1 MLVAELVDTIW
12 ATRKSEALSGVK
24 FLLAKVVGG
33 SRSGEIMVV
42 VDMIGAGIG
51 DRVIVATGTAARRM
65 MEDDQM
71 PVDAAVIGIIDENYD
86 QVKQKNGEQNRFLN

>member
-12 ATRKSEALSGVK
+12 ATRKSDKLSGVK

-33 SRSGEIMVV
+33 CRAGELMVV
-42 VDMIGAGIG
+42 VDIVGAGIG
-51 DRVIVATGTAARRM
+51 DRVIIATGSAARRM
-65 MEDDQM
+65 MEDDLM

-86 QVKQKNGEQNRFLN
+86 QVKQQNGEINRFLD

>member
-12 ATRKSEALSGVK
+12 ATRKSEALNGVK
-24 FLLAKVVGG
+24 FLLAEVKGG
-33 SRSGEIMVV
+33 SRAGELLVV

-51 DRVIVATGTAARRM
+51 DRVIIATGSAARRM
-65 MEDDQM
+65 MGDDQM

-86 QVKQKNGEQNRFLN
+86 EVKKQNGKIERFS

>member
-12 ATRKSEALSGVK
+12 ATRKSEALNGVK

>member
-12 ATRKSEALSGVK
+12 ATRKSDALSGAK
-24 FLLAKVVGG
+24 FLLAEVKGG
-33 SRSGEIMVV
+33 SKAGELLVV

-51 DRVIVATGTAARRM
+51 DRVIVTTGTAARRM
-65 MEDDQM
+65 MGDDQM

-86 QVKQKNGEQNRFLN
+86 EIKKQNGKKEHFS

>member
-12 ATRKSEALSGVK
+12 ATRKSETLSGVK
-24 FLLAKVVGG
+24 FLLAKIVGG

-42 VDMIGAGIG
+42 VDIIGAGIG
-51 DRVIVATGTAARRM
+51 DRVIIATGTAARRM

>member
-12 ATRKSEALSGVK
+12 ATRKSEALNGVK
-24 FLLAKVVGG
+24 FLLAEVKGG
-33 SRSGEIMVV
+33 SRAGELLVV

-51 DRVIVATGTAARRM
+51 DRVIIATGSAARRM
-65 MEDDQM
+65 MGDDQM

-86 QVKQKNGEQNRFLN
+86 QVKKQNGKIERFS

>member
-12 ATRKSEALSGVK
+12 ATRKSDALSGVK

-33 SRSGEIMVV
+33 SRAGEIMVV

-51 DRVIVATGTAARRM
+51 DSVIVTTGSAARRM
-65 MEDDQM
+65 MENDQM
-71 PVDAAVIGIIDENYD
+71 PVDAAVIGIIDENYN
-86 QVKQKNGEQNRFLN
+86 QIKQQSGERNRFLE